1 MSEVRQLPTRS
12 FWRRFN
18 LSFEIVQAPQNGGHL
33 AGFAALAKLKVQLC
47 FQTPRLGFQ
56 QVGDRSS
63 AELKLGFL
71 SLLDL
76 LDSIDVSLPDR
87 KPISI
92 GLGKPQFR

>member
-1 MSEVRQLPTRS
+1 VGNESVTHAFLLE
-12 FWRRFN
+12 RFN
-18 LSFEIVQAPQNGGHL
+18 LPLEIVQAPKDGGHL
-33 AGFAALAKLKVQLC
+33 AGSSLLAELKVQLG
-47 FQTPRLGFQ
+47 FQTPCLGFR

-87 KPISI
+87 KPI
-92 GLGKPQFR
+92 GVDLGEPQFR